1 MLALLRWCPALFLTS
16 ATCFVH
22 EECFFPSIHKASLG
36 FFFLINY
43 SFFVCAGSSM
53 SHGLFSRC
61 GKWGSLF
68 VAVVHLIVVASPVS
82 EHGL

>member
-1 MLALLRWCPALFLTS
+1 
-16 ATCFVH
+16 
-22 EECFFPSIHKASLG
+22 
-36 FFFLINY
+36 
-43 SFFVCAGSSM
+43 M